1 MNKVILCGNLVRDAE
16 IRISKNDK
24 KLALMTIATNRYI
37 NDENVVEYTDVV
49 KFNIVGKQED
59 YLKKGAKLLV
69 EGYLKTEF
77 YRNKE
82 GKEIKQIKII
92 VDSMEI
98 VKFAGS
104 NNYEKEKIVNVE
116 NGFVDAYEKQK
127 QAKVKEPESE
137 ELPF

>member
-37 NDENVVEYTDVV
+37 NDENVVEYTNVV

-59 YLKKGAKLLV
+59 YLKKGTKLLV

-92 VDSMEI
+92 VDSMDI